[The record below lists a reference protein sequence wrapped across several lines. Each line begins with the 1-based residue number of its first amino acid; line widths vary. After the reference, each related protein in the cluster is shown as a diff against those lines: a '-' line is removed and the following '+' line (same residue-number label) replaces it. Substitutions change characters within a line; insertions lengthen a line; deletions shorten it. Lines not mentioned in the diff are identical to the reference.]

1 MSCAVAITQFQKFG
15 ALGLS
20 VLFASGDQGVLGRS
34 GPGSVYNPDFPAAS
48 PYITAV
54 GGTDFVTKSTIG
66 AEMAWTQGGGGFSN
80 TFGIPAYQAS
90 AVASYLKSDALPPA
104 AKWNSTGRGYPDVSA
119 LGGEVNPYCIVVGG
133 LPAGVAGTSAACP
146 VVAAT
151 FAKLNEIRLA
161 RKRERYYFSGGYF
174 S

>member
-1 MSCAVAITQFQKFG
+1 VSEFVAEELSYESTGGYQKNH
-15 ALGLS
+15 AEPI
-20 VLFASGDQGVLGRS
+20 VLDLLGRLE
-34 GPGSVYNPDFPAAS
+34 A
-48 PYITAV
+48 
-54 GGTDFVTKSTIG
+54 
-66 AEMAWTQGGGGFSN
+66 
-80 TFGIPAYQAS
+80 
-90 AVASYLKSDALPPA
+90 
-104 AKWNSTGRGYPDVSA
+104 
-119 LGGEVNPYCIVVGG
+119 GG